1 MSAFVTLEGPEGSGK
16 STQTRLLEAHLAHR
30 GVPVTM
36 TREPGGTAIG
46 EKIRG
51 LLHDPAHADMRP
63 LTEVLL
69 FSASR
74 AQLVAEIIAPA
85 LARGEV
91 VICDRYVE
99 STLAYQGYGRGLDL
113 GTLQE
118 IARYA
123 TGGLRSDLVIYLD
136 LPVEIGLARKRAAHE
151 RADEEWTRMDQ
162 EELAFHQR
170 VRAGYLAMAAA
181 EPDRWCI
188 IDGIQPIAAIQKQI
202 QDRLASLLACS
213 RGPGWIRGKERE
225 P

>member
-1 MSAFVTLEGPEGSGK
+1 MTAFVTLEGPEGSGK
-16 STQTRLLEAHLAHR
+16 STQIRLLAAHLVQH

-36 TREPGGTAIG
+36 TREPGGTPIG

-51 LLHDPAHADMRP
+51 LLHDPAHAGMRP

-74 AQLVAEIIAPA
+74 AQLVAEVIAPA

-91 VICDRYVE
+91 VLCDRYVE
-99 STLAYQGYGRGLDL
+99 STLAYQGHGRGLDL
-113 GTLQE
+113 ATLEE
-118 IARYA
+118 ITRYA

-136 LPVEIGLARKRAAHE
+136 LPVEVGLARKSAAHE

-162 EELAFHQR
+162 EEMAFHQR

-181 EPDRWCI
+181 EPDRWFI
-188 IDGIQPIAAIQKQI
+188 VDGSQPIAAVQKQI
-202 QDRLASLLACS
+202 QDRVASLLACS
-213 RGPGWIRGKERE
+213 REPGWTRGKER
-225 P
+225 